1 MGKNPRSWEMENGPR
16 AFFAFVAMTSF
27 FLTGSTAAAADEPIQ
42 EIVITATKTKNDRKL
57 IPQSVDVL
65 TQKDFAKWGAQTVED
80 VLKRVPNLDLT
91 PTSMQGQSSQVTHQV
106 SLRGMGNKG
115 TLILVDGRRLAGE
128 DAPETINGYELRRI
142 NLHDVDRIEVL
153 RGAASALY
161 GSDAVGGVIQIFMKK
176 PEGASSYAGVTTGS
190 SETSLYGGLNTDKL
204 GKLSLGM
211 SYDLTKVRK
220 DESEG
225 WTNMFGPRR
234 HFSFEGTYEM
244 TDEDSVRFGASFM
257 RESLRQSVQ
266 SRGTTWYD
274 NNRQDYHLAYE
285 GTHGKNEYDLKVYHN
300 RLGKHSYLGAGT
312 GYNFDRAEYAT
323 SAVEGRVTYRADES
337 HTFTY
342 GTEYRHLEAGSTR
355 YGGSRTDRF
364 QSEGGL
370 TKGYSERGT
379 DQYAFYGADEWK
391 IGKKLLF
398 VPSIRWD
405 HHEDFGSEWSPRA
418 GLTYLMDDH
427 NRFKVNYGFNRFKVN
442 YGFAY
447 RAPSLFER
455 YGDMEETP
463 VPYMTV
469 IVYGNEDLRPEK
481 TRTFDAGYEGEWG
494 KAKGRVTYFYNQAR
508 DLIVSKVIGRIPGRG
523 HMTLINSYANVDRA
537 TIQGIEGDFHYDFDD
552 HYGIRAAYTY
562 MDGRDDET
570 HEPLSGMARATGL
583 MEVSYTDGKKAP
595 FTVSLAARW
604 NDRYRIESARTGLAS
619 LYSYSTMDLSLTKQ
633 LGRMMVFAGIDNLF
647 DKTFDTDSSF
657 AIPGR
662 VWKVGAEW
670 KF

>member
-1 MGKNPRSWEMENGPR
+1 M
-16 AFFAFVAMTSF
+16 
-27 FLTGSTAAAADEPIQ
+27 
-42 EIVITATKTKNDRKL
+42 
-57 IPQSVDVL
+57 
-65 TQKDFAKWGAQTVED
+65 ED

-370 TKGYSERGT
+370 TKGYSKRGT

-427 NRFKVNYGFNRFKVN
+427 NRFKVNYGF
-442 YGFAY
+442 AY
-447 RAPSLFER
+447 RAPSPFER

-647 DKTFDTDSSF
+647 DKTFDTESSF

>member
-1 MGKNPRSWEMENGPR
+1 MGKNPRSWERENGPR

-234 HFSFEGTYEM
+234 HLSFEGTYEM

-342 GTEYRHLEAGSTR
+342 GTEYRHLEAGGTR

-370 TKGYSERGT
+370 TKGYSKRGT

-427 NRFKVNYGFNRFKVN
+427 NRFKVNYGF
-442 YGFAY
+442 AY
-447 RAPSLFER
+447 RAPSPFER

-619 LYSYSTMDLSLTKQ
+619 LYSYSTMDLSLSKQ

-647 DKTFDTDSSF
+647 DKTFDTESSF

>member
-370 TKGYSERGT
+370 TKGYSKRGT

-427 NRFKVNYGFNRFKVN
+427 NRFKVNYGF
-442 YGFAY
+442 AY
-447 RAPSLFER
+447 RAPSPFER

-647 DKTFDTDSSF
+647 DKTFDTESSF

>member
-115 TLILVDGRRLAGE
+115 TLILVDGRRLVGE

-427 NRFKVNYGFNRFKVN
+427 NRFKVNYGF
-442 YGFAY
+442 AY

-463 VPYMTV
+463 VLYMTV

-583 MEVSYTDGKKAP
+583 MEVFYTDGKKAP

-647 DKTFDTDSSF
+647 DKTFDTESSF

>member
-1 MGKNPRSWEMENGPR
+1 MGKNSRHQTVGKG
-16 AFFAFVAMTSF
+16 AKALFAFMALTSF
-27 FLTGSTAAAADEPIQ
+27 WGRGSAAAAAGEPIQ
-42 EIVITATKTKNDRKL
+42 EIVITATRTKNDRKL
-57 IPQSVDVL
+57 IPQTVDVL

-80 VLKRVPNLDLT
+80 ALKRVSNLDLT
-91 PTSMQGQSSQVTHQV
+91 PISMQGQSSQVTHQV

-115 TLILVDGRRLAGE
+115 TLILIDGRRVAGE
-128 DAPETINGYELRRI
+128 DAPETMTGYELRRI

-153 RGAASALY
+153 RGAATALY

-176 PEGASSYAGVTTGS
+176 PEAASSYAGVTTGS
-190 SETSLYGGLNTDKL
+190 SETSLYGGLTTDRL

-211 SYDLTKVRK
+211 SWDLTKVRK
-220 DESEG
+220 DESDG

-234 HFSFEGTYEM
+234 HLSLEGTYAM
-244 TDEDSVRFGASFM
+244 TDDDMLRFGASFM
-257 RESLRQSVQ
+257 REALRQNVQ
-266 SRGTTWYD
+266 SRGTAWYD
-274 NNRQDYHLAYE
+274 NNRQDYHMSYE
-285 GTHGKNEYDLKVYHN
+285 GTHEKNEYDFKVYHN
-300 RLGKHSYLGAGT
+300 RLGKHSHSGAGAE
-312 GYNFDRAEYAT
+312 YNFD
-323 SAVEGRVTYRADES
+323 RADES

-342 GTEYRHLEAGSTR
+342 GAEYRHLEAGGTR
-355 YGGSRTDRF
+355 YGGSRKDRF
-364 QSEGGL
+364 QSEGSL
-370 TKGYSERGT
+370 TKGYSEQGT

-391 IGKKLLF
+391 IGQRLLF

-418 GLTYLMDDH
+418 GLTYLVDDH
-427 NRFKVNYGFNRFKVN
+427 NRFKVN

-463 VPYMTV
+463 IPNMTV
-469 IVYGNEDLRPEK
+469 IVHGNEDLRPEK

-494 KAKGRVTYFYNQAR
+494 KAKGRVTYFYNRAK
-508 DLIVSKVIGRIPGRG
+508 DLIVSKVIGRIPGSG
-523 HMTLINSYANVDRA
+523 HMMLINSYANVDRA
-537 TIQGIEGDFHYDFDD
+537 AIQGIESDFHYDFDD

-562 MDGRDDET
+562 MDGRDDKT

-583 MEVSYTDGKKAP
+583 VEVSYTDGAKEP
-595 FTVSLAARW
+595 VTVSLAAKW
-604 NDRYRIESARTGLAS
+604 NDRFRIENARTGMAS
-619 LYSYSTMDLSLTKQ
+619 LYSYSTTDLSLTKQ
-633 LGRMMVFAGIDNLF
+633 LGRMTVFAGVDNLF

>member
-1 MGKNPRSWEMENGPR
+1 MGKNPRSWERENGPR

-355 YGGSRTDRF
+355 YGGSRTDHF

-370 TKGYSERGT
+370 TKGYSKRGT

-427 NRFKVNYGFNRFKVN
+427 NRFKVNYGF
-442 YGFAY
+442 AY
-447 RAPSLFER
+447 RAPSPFER

-647 DKTFDTDSSF
+647 DKTFDTESSF

>member
-1 MGKNPRSWEMENGPR
+1 MGKNPRSWERENGPR

-370 TKGYSERGT
+370 TKGYSKRGT

-427 NRFKVNYGFNRFKVN
+427 NRFKVNYGF
-442 YGFAY
+442 AY
-447 RAPSLFER
+447 RAPSPFER

-583 MEVSYTDGKKAP
+583 MEVSYTDGRKAP

-647 DKTFDTDSSF
+647 DKTFDTESSF

>member
-427 NRFKVNYGFNRFKVN
+427 NRFKVNYGF
-442 YGFAY
+442 AY
-447 RAPSLFER
+447 RALSLFER

-523 HMTLINSYANVDRA
+523 HMTLINSYANIDRA

>member
-1 MGKNPRSWEMENGPR
+1 MGKNPRSWERENGPR

-300 RLGKHSYLGAGT
+300 CLGKHSYLGAGT

-370 TKGYSERGT
+370 TKGYSKRGT

-427 NRFKVNYGFNRFKVN
+427 NRFKVNYGF
-442 YGFAY
+442 AY
-447 RAPSLFER
+447 RAPSPFER

-647 DKTFDTDSSF
+647 DKTFDTESSF

>member
-427 NRFKVNYGFNRFKVN
+427 NRFKVNYGF
-442 YGFAY
+442 AY

-463 VPYMTV
+463 VPY
-469 IVYGNEDLRPEK
+469 
-481 TRTFDAGYEGEWG
+481 
-494 KAKGRVTYFYNQAR
+494 
-508 DLIVSKVIGRIPGRG
+508 
-523 HMTLINSYANVDRA
+523 MTLINSYANVDRA

>member
-427 NRFKVNYGFNRFKVN
+427 NRFKVNYGFT
-442 YGFAY
+442 Y

>member
-1 MGKNPRSWEMENGPR
+1 M
-16 AFFAFVAMTSF
+16 
-27 FLTGSTAAAADEPIQ
+27 
-42 EIVITATKTKNDRKL
+42 
-57 IPQSVDVL
+57 
-65 TQKDFAKWGAQTVED
+65 ED

-379 DQYAFYGADEWK
+379 DQYAFTVPMN
-391 IGKKLLF
+391 GKSGRNCFLCL
-398 VPSIRWD
+398 VS
-405 HHEDFGSEWSPRA
+405 A
-418 GLTYLMDDH
+418 GTIM
-427 NRFKVNYGFNRFKVN
+427 
-442 YGFAY
+442 
-447 RAPSLFER
+447 
-455 YGDMEETP
+455 
-463 VPYMTV
+463 
-469 IVYGNEDLRPEK
+469 K
-481 TRTFDAGYEGEWG
+481 TLA
-494 KAKGRVTYFYNQAR
+494 
-508 DLIVSKVIGRIPGRG
+508 VSGHRG
-523 HMTLINSYANVDRA
+523 LD
-537 TIQGIEGDFHYDFDD
+537 
-552 HYGIRAAYTY
+552 
-562 MDGRDDET
+562 
-570 HEPLSGMARATGL
+570 
-583 MEVSYTDGKKAP
+583 
-595 FTVSLAARW
+595 
-604 NDRYRIESARTGLAS
+604 
-619 LYSYSTMDLSLTKQ
+619 
-633 LGRMMVFAGIDNLF
+633 
-647 DKTFDTDSSF
+647 
-657 AIPGR
+657 
-662 VWKVGAEW
+662 
-670 KF
+670 

>member
-1 MGKNPRSWEMENGPR
+1 MGKNPRSWERENGPR

-370 TKGYSERGT
+370 TKGYSKRGT

-427 NRFKVNYGFNRFKVN
+427 NRFKVNYGF
-442 YGFAY
+442 AY
-447 RAPSLFER
+447 RAPSPFER

-647 DKTFDTDSSF
+647 DKTFDTESSF

>member
-1 MGKNPRSWEMENGPR
+1 MGKNPRSWERENGPR

-355 YGGSRTDRF
+355 CGRSRTDRF

-370 TKGYSERGT
+370 TKGYSKRGT

-427 NRFKVNYGFNRFKVN
+427 NRFKVNYGF
-442 YGFAY
+442 AY
-447 RAPSLFER
+447 RAPSPFER

-647 DKTFDTDSSF
+647 DKTFDTESSF

>member
-1 MGKNPRSWEMENGPR
+1 MGKNPRSWERENGPR

-370 TKGYSERGT
+370 TKGYSKRGT

-427 NRFKVNYGFNRFKVN
+427 NRFKVNYGF
-442 YGFAY
+442 AY
-447 RAPSLFER
+447 RAPSPFER

-595 FTVSLAARW
+595 FTVSPRAMRGCM
-604 NDRYRIESARTGLAS
+604 R
-619 LYSYSTMDLSLTKQ
+619 
-633 LGRMMVFAGIDNLF
+633 
-647 DKTFDTDSSF
+647 
-657 AIPGR
+657 
-662 VWKVGAEW
+662 
-670 KF
+670 

>member
-1 MGKNPRSWEMENGPR
+1 
-16 AFFAFVAMTSF
+16 
-27 FLTGSTAAAADEPIQ
+27 
-42 EIVITATKTKNDRKL
+42 
-57 IPQSVDVL
+57 
-65 TQKDFAKWGAQTVED
+65 
-80 VLKRVPNLDLT
+80 
-91 PTSMQGQSSQVTHQV
+91 
-106 SLRGMGNKG
+106 
-115 TLILVDGRRLAGE
+115 
-128 DAPETINGYELRRI
+128 
-142 NLHDVDRIEVL
+142 
-153 RGAASALY
+153 
-161 GSDAVGGVIQIFMKK
+161 
-176 PEGASSYAGVTTGS
+176 
-190 SETSLYGGLNTDKL
+190 
-204 GKLSLGM
+204 M

-427 NRFKVNYGFNRFKVN
+427 NRFKVN

>member
-16 AFFAFVAMTSF
+16 AFFAFMAMTSF

-204 GKLSLGM
+204 GKLRLGM

-234 HFSFEGTYEM
+234 HLSFEGTYEM

-342 GTEYRHLEAGSTR
+342 GTEYRHLEAGGTR
-355 YGGSRTDRF
+355 YGGSRTDRI
-364 QSEGGL
+364 QSAGVL

-405 HHEDFGSEWSPRA
+405 HHEDFGCEWSPRA

-427 NRFKVNYGFNRFKVN
+427 KRFKVN

-447 RAPSLFER
+447 RAPSLIES
-455 YGDMEETP
+455 YGDLEETP

-508 DLIVSKVIGRIPGRG
+508 DLIVSKVIGRVPGRG

-583 MEVSYTDGKKAP
+583 MEVSYTDGKKDP
-595 FTVSLAARW
+595 LTVSLAARW

-619 LYSYSTMDLSLTKQ
+619 LYSYSTMDLSLSKQ

-647 DKTFDTDSSF
+647 DKTFDTESSF

>member
-1 MGKNPRSWEMENGPR
+1 MGKNPRSWERENGPR

-342 GTEYRHLEAGSTR
+342 GTEYRHLEAGGTR

-370 TKGYSERGT
+370 TKGYSKRGT

-427 NRFKVNYGFNRFKVN
+427 NRFKVNYGF
-442 YGFAY
+442 AY
-447 RAPSLFER
+447 RAPSPFER

-619 LYSYSTMDLSLTKQ
+619 LYSYSTMDLSLSKQ

-647 DKTFDTDSSF
+647 DKTFDTESSF

>member
-274 NNRQDYHLAYE
+274 NNRQDYHLA
-285 GTHGKNEYDLKVYHN
+285 
-300 RLGKHSYLGAGT
+300 
-312 GYNFDRAEYAT
+312 
-323 SAVEGRVTYRADES
+323 DES

-427 NRFKVNYGFNRFKVN
+427 NRFKVN

>member
-16 AFFAFVAMTSF
+16 AFFAFMAMTSF

-234 HFSFEGTYEM
+234 HLSFEGTYEM

-342 GTEYRHLEAGSTR
+342 GTEYRHLEAGGTR

-379 DQYAFYGADEWK
+379 DQYAFTVPMN
-391 IGKKLLF
+391 GK
-398 VPSIRWD
+398 
-405 HHEDFGSEWSPRA
+405 
-418 GLTYLMDDH
+418 
-427 NRFKVNYGFNRFKVN
+427 
-442 YGFAY
+442 
-447 RAPSLFER
+447 
-455 YGDMEETP
+455 
-463 VPYMTV
+463 
-469 IVYGNEDLRPEK
+469 
-481 TRTFDAGYEGEWG
+481 
-494 KAKGRVTYFYNQAR
+494 
-508 DLIVSKVIGRIPGRG
+508 
-523 HMTLINSYANVDRA
+523 
-537 TIQGIEGDFHYDFDD
+537 
-552 HYGIRAAYTY
+552 
-562 MDGRDDET
+562 
-570 HEPLSGMARATGL
+570 
-583 MEVSYTDGKKAP
+583 
-595 FTVSLAARW
+595 
-604 NDRYRIESARTGLAS
+604 
-619 LYSYSTMDLSLTKQ
+619 
-633 LGRMMVFAGIDNLF
+633 LGRNCFLCLVSAGTIM
-647 DKTFDTDSSF
+647 KTLAVSGHRGLD
-657 AIPGR
+657 
-662 VWKVGAEW
+662 
-670 KF
+670 